1 MFRIV
6 RSPGLKFRWFVLVL
20 SVGDV
25 PIWGGLEVEKG
36 WGGGQWMIK
45 WRKGNERD
53 DTESSHGKR
62 LRGDEVTWRK
72 ETGRR
77 ETGGTETGGKSTGRK
92 ATGAKETGERETGGD
107 NQHLQNAQ
115 TVGTRRN
122 RRNLPII

>member
-1 MFRIV
+1 MCRYGGGT
-6 RSPGLKFRWFVLVL
+6 RSGEGV
-20 SVGDV
+20 
-25 PIWGGLEVEKG
+25 
-36 WGGGQWMIK
+36 GGGQWMIK
-45 WRKGNERD
+45 WRRCNERD
-53 DTESSHGKR
+53 DKESSHGKR

-92 ATGAKETGERETGGD
+92 ATGAKETGDRETGGD
-107 NQHLQNAQ
+107 NQHFQNAQ